1 MKKKLVRRIRNTIL
15 VSFALLLLLFAG
27 GYAIAQVYKDEILAE
42 VQKTINE
49 KISGTLEIEDIN
61 FTIFHHFPSFSLSLQ
76 NAVLRDSMFQAHQ
89 TELFRAEKL
98 LLQIE
103 WIKLLRGE
111 IKLRSITIS
120 NAHIS
125 LVKMKNGYANTNI
138 IRKRD
143 PNSKEPATSSSS
155 LNASVNKVILKNAV
169 FSMVDSVKNK
179 WFSIQFKNISSDI
192 VNLPEML
199 NARIEGNLHFGGLSF
214 NAEKGSYLTNKSCD
228 VDLTIQFDTKTSTL
242 HINRSSLNIDGSKFL
257 LRGEFQFN
265 EKPHMHLEI
274 DAAEITVALANTIVT
289 QHIASKLATFNFQNP
304 LIAGIR
310 IDGYL
315 YPGSKP
321 AVDVFFKTTG
331 NTLLM
336 KSQTFTE
343 VNTLGWFQNHFD
355 SLKINDDHNSKVILP
370 RFDANMGGIPII
382 SKLTITDLIDP
393 HLNMKATVD
402 MAMEDANGIADTSKL
417 ILNAGILSVSFNYLG
432 KLLNNVD
439 TINKTFLASVTGN
452 INIRNGDLIYVPR
465 GFHFS
470 KINADMVFGDSLLS
484 INELNLE
491 INENALDVT
500 GTILGF
506 IPFLFVRDQSLSAE
520 LVVHAG
526 TLNLDNFI
534 GGKTSKQVKTTKT
547 KKTKKTKKAA
557 QKQVNQTIDQII
569 NTMEADIQL
578 SADKVTSGRFTAS
591 KISGHVILADE
602 FIKFKNINMI
612 TSGGTFALNGSVT
625 NLQSAPYRM
634 SISTSISNADISS
647 LFYSFNNFNQDVVTN
662 ENVKGK
668 ISSKAEFHAL
678 LRKDNSIDPKSMKGS
693 VTFSIK
699 KGSLD
704 NMKGLEKISEF
715 AFKNRDFSHIE
726 FALLKDTITIKG
738 PSITMTRM
746 QILSSVVTIYAEGTY
761 GFQGGTDMSVQV
773 PLSNL
778 KKREKDIKDV
788 KISDDTKLGP
798 SIFLRIRDN
807 SDGKIQIAY
816 DPFKDYYKEKTSM
829 STNTKKEV
837 SSNNSDDQSPAT
849 DSLNNKKGKKKAKIE

>member
-1 MKKKLVRRIRNTIL
+1 MKKKLVSRIRNTLL

-27 GYAIAQVYKDEILAE
+27 GYVIAQVYKDEILAE

-111 IKLRSITIS
+111 IKLPSITIS
-120 NAHIS
+120 NANIS
-125 LVKMKNGYANTNI
+125 LVKMKNGYANTSI

-199 NARIEGNLHFGGLSF
+199 NAKIEGNLHFGGLSF

-228 VDLTIQFDTKTSTL
+228 VDLTIQFDTKTNTL

-274 DAAEITVALANTIVT
+274 DAPEITVALANTIVT

-417 ILNAGILSVSFNYLG
+417 ILNAGTLSVSFNYLG
-432 KLLNNVD
+432 KLFNNVD
-439 TINKTFLASVTGN
+439 TINKKFLASVTGN
-452 INIRNGDLIYVPR
+452 INIRNGDLVYVPR

-484 INELNLE
+484 IHELNLE
-491 INENALDVT
+491 LNENAIDVT

-534 GGKTSKQVKTTKT
+534 GGKTSKHVKTT
-547 KKTKKTKKAA
+547 KTKKTKKAA
-557 QKQVNQTIDQII
+557 QKQVNQTIDKII

-602 FIKFKNINMI
+602 FIKFQNINMI

-625 NLQSAPYRM
+625 NLQSAPYKM

-678 LRKDNSIDPKSMKGS
+678 LRKDNSIDPKSMKGR

-849 DSLNNKKGKKKAKIE
+849 DSLNNKKGKKKQK

>member
-1 MKKKLVRRIRNTIL
+1 MTKKAARRLRNTIIL
-15 VSFALLLLLFAG
+15 SFTLLLLLFAG
-27 GYAIAQVYKDEILAE
+27 GYMLAQLYKDEILAE
-42 VQKTINE
+42 VQKTVNE

-61 FTIFHHFPSFSLSLQ
+61 FTIFNHFPSFSLLLH
-76 NAVLRDSMFQAHQ
+76 NAVLRDSMYKTHQ

-103 WIKLLRGE
+103 WLKLLQGE

-120 NAHIS
+120 NAKIS
-125 LVKMKNGYANTNI
+125 LVKMKNGYANTSI
-138 IRKRD
+138 VRKSD
-143 PNSKEPATSSSS
+143 ANSKEPKAPSSS
-155 LNASVNKVILKNAV
+155 LNASVNKVFLKNVV

-179 WFSIQFKNISSDI
+179 WFSIQFKNITSDI
-192 VNLPEML
+192 ENFPEMKL
-199 NARIEGNLHFGGLSF
+199 ANIEGNLLFKGLAF
-214 NAEKGSYLTNKSCD
+214 NPEKGSYLTNKNCD
-228 VDLTIQFDTKTSTL
+228 INLTLQFDTKTNTL
-242 HINRSSLNIDGSKFL
+242 RINRSTLVIDQSKFL
-257 LRGEFQFN
+257 LRGEFVFN

-274 DAAEITVALANTIVT
+274 DAPAITVALANTIVT
-289 QHIASKLATFNFQNP
+289 QHIASKLATFNFQNA

-370 RFDANMGGIPII
+370 RFDANLGGIPII
-382 SKLTITDLIDP
+382 SKLIITDLIDP
-393 HLNMKATVD
+393 HLHMKATVN
-402 MAMEDANGIADTSKL
+402 MALEDANGIVDTSKL
-417 ILNAGILSVSFNYLG
+417 ILNAGTLSVSFNYQG

-439 TINKTFLASVTGN
+439 TINKTFLASVTGK
-452 INIRNGDLIYVPR
+452 INIINGDLIYVPR
-465 GFHFS
+465 SFHFN
-470 KINADMVFGDSLLS
+470 KINADMLFGDSVLS
-484 INELNLE
+484 IHELNLE
-491 INENALDVT
+491 INENPLDIT

-526 TLNLDNFI
+526 ILNLDNFI
-534 GGKTSKQVKTTKT
+534 SGKSSKQEKST
-547 KKTKKTKKAA
+547 KTKKTKKAA

-569 NTMEADIQL
+569 NTMEADILL
-578 SADKVTSGRFTAS
+578 SADKVTTGRFIAS

-602 FIKFKNINMI
+602 FIKFQNINMN
-612 TSGGTFALNGSVT
+612 TSGGTFSLNGSVT

-647 LFYSFNNFNQDVVTN
+647 LFYSFNNFNQDVVTH
-662 ENVKGK
+662 ENLKGK
-668 ISSKAEFHAL
+668 ISSKADFQAL

-693 VTFSIK
+693 ITLSIK

-726 FALLKDTITIKG
+726 FAHIKDTITVKG
-738 PSITMTRM
+738 PSITLTRM
-746 QILSSVVTIYAEGTY
+746 QILSSVVTIYVEGTY

-816 DPFKDYYKEKTSM
+816 DPFKDYYKEKTST

-837 SSNNSDDQSPAT
+837 SSNNSNDQRPAT
-849 DSLNNKKGKKKAKIE
+849 DSLNNKKGKKKSKIE

>member
-1 MKKKLVRRIRNTIL
+1 MKKKSVRRIRNTIL
-15 VSFALLLLLFAG
+15 VSFTLLLLLFAG
-27 GYAIAQVYKDEILAE
+27 GYVIAQVYKDEILAE

-61 FTIFHHFPSFSLSLQ
+61 FTIFNHFPSFSLSLQ
-76 NAVLRDSMFQAHQ
+76 NAVLRDSMFKAHQ

-103 WIKLLRGE
+103 WIKLLQGE

-120 NAHIS
+120 NAKIS
-125 LVKMKNGYANTNI
+125 LVKMKNGYANTSI

-143 PNSKEPATSSSS
+143 INSKEPATSSSS

-179 WFSIQFKNISSDI
+179 WFSIQFKNVSSDI
-192 VNLPEML
+192 VNFPEML
-199 NARIEGNLHFGGLSF
+199 NAKIEGNLHFGGLAF
-214 NAEKGSYLTNKSCD
+214 NAEKGSYLTNKNCD
-228 VDLTIQFDTKTSTL
+228 VNLTIQFDTKTNTL
-242 HINRSSLNIDGSKFL
+242 HINRSSLYIDGSKFL

-274 DAAEITVALANTIVT
+274 DAPEITVALANTILT

-402 MAMEDANGIADTSKL
+402 MAMEDANGIADTTKL
-417 ILNAGILSVSFNYLG
+417 ILNAGTLSVSFNYLG

-439 TINKTFLASVTGN
+439 TISRTFLASVTGN
-452 INIRNGDLIYVPR
+452 INIRNGDVVYVPR

-484 INELNLE
+484 IHELNLE

-526 TLNLDNFI
+526 ILNLDNFI
-534 GGKTSKQVKTTKT
+534 GGKSSKQVKTT
-547 KKTKKTKKAA
+547 KTKKTKKAA

-569 NTMEADIQL
+569 NTMEADILL
-578 SADKVTSGRFTAS
+578 SADKVTTGRFTAS

-678 LRKDNSIDPKSMKGS
+678 LRKDNSIDPKSMNGN

-726 FALLKDTITIKG
+726 FAQIKDTITIKG
-738 PSITMTRM
+738 PSITLTRM
-746 QILSSVVTIYAEGTY
+746 QILSSVVTIYVEGTY

-778 KKREKDIKDV
+778 KKREKEIKDV

-798 SIFLRIRDN
+798 SVFLRIRDN
-807 SDGKIQIAY
+807 NDGKIQIAY
-816 DPFKDYYKEKTSM
+816 DPFKDYYKEKTNA

-837 SSNNSDDQSPAT
+837 SSNDTNNHTVASDSI
-849 DSLNNKKGKKKAKIE
+849 SSKKGKKKQK